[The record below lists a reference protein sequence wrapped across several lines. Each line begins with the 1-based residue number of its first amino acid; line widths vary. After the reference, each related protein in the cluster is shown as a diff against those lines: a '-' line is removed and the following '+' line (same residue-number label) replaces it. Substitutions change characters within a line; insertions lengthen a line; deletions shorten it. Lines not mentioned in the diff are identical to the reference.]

1 MTRETTATIA
11 KTLVDHCNNDT
22 TNEALDQ
29 LYDKAAISVEA
40 MAMPGTD
47 SPETKGLDGIKAKH
61 EWWYSNFEV
70 HSHNAEG
77 PFLHGDDRFGVIFT
91 FDATNKQSGDR
102 EAMKELAIYTVAN
115 GKIIRE
121 EFFYGEG

>member
-1 MTRETTATIA
+1 MTRETTAKIA
-11 KTLVDHCNNDT
+11 KELINHCNNDT
-22 TNEALDQ
+22 TDEGLNQ
-29 LYDKAAISVEA
+29 LYDQAAISVEA
-40 MAMPGTD
+40 MAMPGSD

-61 EWWYSNFEV
+61 EWWYNNFEV
-70 HSHNAEG
+70 HSHKAEG

-91 FDATNKQSGDR
+91 FDATNKQSGER
-102 EAMKELAIYTVAN
+102 EAMKELAVYTVAN